1 MPGKPQFT
9 AFGVPLTLIL
19 IVRQTASAAKKPNVV
34 FILTDNH
41 RAWTLRKIIRIIG
54 RCGRNSQ
61 IAIRIC
67 GFNNVN
73 SGT

>member
-1 MPGKPQFT
+1 MPGKLQFT
-9 AFGVPLTLIL
+9 VFGVLLTLLL
-19 IVRQTASAAKKPNVV
+19 IVSQTASAAKKPNVV

-41 RAWTLRKIIRIIG
+41 GAWTLRKIIRIMG
-54 RCGRNSQ
+54 CCGRNSQ